1 MQQSK
6 ADILSSLQ
14 TDILRLQGY
23 KSPGSST
30 TRMHLGLMDA
40 AFPNGVF
47 PLGAIHEFMPAGKED
62 TAATNGFVSAL
73 LSGVMG
79 HTGIGLWISAARTLF
94 PPALKS
100 FGISPE
106 RFIFVD
112 LKKEKEVWWAVE
124 EALKCSS
131 VSTVVGE
138 MPTLDFTSSRRL
150 QLAVEKSC
158 VTGFVIR
165 PYAEKL
171 TTTACVSRWKIASL
185 PGEAIDELPG
195 VGFPQWQVELQRV
208 RNGKPGTWE
217 VRWQNGKLETVEKVR
232 HQFVPEELKA
242 G

>member
-14 TDILRLQGY
+14 SDILRLQGF
-23 KSPGSST
+23 KAPGNT
-30 TRMHLGLMDA
+30 TARLSLGLMDT
-40 AFPNGVF
+40 AFPQGTF
-47 PLGAIHEFMPAGKED
+47 PLGAVHEFLPASDED
-62 TAATNGFVSAL
+62 MAATSGFVASL
-73 LSGVMG
+73 LSGI
-79 HTGIGLWISAARTLF
+79 TGSNGIALWISTSRTLY

-106 RFIFVD
+106 RFIFID

-124 EALKCSS
+124 EGLKCSS
-131 VSTVVGE
+131 VAAVVGE

-150 QLAVEKSC
+150 QLAVEESC

-165 PYAEKL
+165 PNPKKL

-185 PGEAIDELPG
+185 PGEVVGDLPG
-195 VGFPQWQVELQRV
+195 VGYPQWKVELLRV
-208 RNGKPGTWE
+208 RNGQPGEWE
-217 VRWQNGKLETVEKVR
+217 VKWMNGRLETKEKNGPFIT
-232 HQFVPEELKA
+232 HEERKA